1 MIASEFAFHAPT
13 NVADALALLDH
24 HRDGAKV
31 LAGGM
36 SLVPLLSLGLVHP
49 EAVVSL
55 NHVEELDAVHDVGDA
70 LRLGALA
77 RHHAI
82 QRHPLIQRHLPLLGE
97 AAAAIGD
104 VQVRNRG
111 SLGGSLAHADPAA
124 DYLGVMLVLQ
134 ARFRLQRLGGERW
147 LAAREFFVDV
157 MTTALEPDE
166 LLTEIEIPKLP
177 PGSGCAHE
185 RLCRVEGAF
194 PIVAASVWIAPGWGR
209 ARLGLGGV
217 GPRPCV
223 LDIGPQLSGG
233 VTTTALAA
241 IGEAANRVASEAIAD
256 LNGSAEYRREMART
270 LSRRAVRAAAAQL

>member
-1 MIASEFAFHAPT
+1 VIATEFAFHAPT
-13 NVADALALLDH
+13 SVADALALLDR
-24 HRDGAKV
+24 HRDRAKV

-55 NHVEELDAVHDVGDA
+55 NHVGNLDAIREVGNA

-77 RHHAI
+77 RHDAI
-82 QRHPLIQRHLPLLGE
+82 HRHPQVRRHLPLLSE

-111 SLGGSLAHADPAA
+111 SLGGSLVHADPAA
-124 DYLGVMLVLQ
+124 DYLGVMLVLH

-147 LAAREFFVDV
+147 LDAREFFADV
-157 MTTALEPDE
+157 MTTTLQPDE

-185 RLCRVEGAF
+185 RLRRVEGAF
-194 PIVAASVWIAPGWGR
+194 PIVTASVWIAPGLGE

-223 LDIGPQLSGG
+223 LDITSELSQG
-233 VTTTALAA
+233 VTASALTA
-241 IGEAANRVASEAIAD
+241 IGEAADHAASGALAD
-256 LNGSAEYRREMART
+256 LNGSVEYRRAMART
-270 LSRRAVRAAAAQL
+270 LSRRAVRAAVEQL